1 MWKQAPEQ
9 ACVERRRTSARSTKA
24 PTSSRCPA
32 LAECQ
37 RSPKPDSRW
46 KKYSNPCRHVEAPL
60 PPHFNVEPG
69 QTWAWLLQGFDYFF
83 HSPDLSPGSEQHC
96 SRGEGGGQGPQGFE
110 YFFHLRSPWW
120 ARLWTLNDCGW
131 LMQNTG
137 WGARAYWG
145 KRPGQVIIFKIA
157 SLQGQV
163 PGTRWRQHTGRAPPL
178 EALCPG
184 PHTFRDK
191 LLELGGGNTHG
202 GIRGVHC
209 SGGATNLQGYAP

>member
-96 SRGEGGGQGPQGFE
+96 SRGEGGDKVLKGSNISSIYGPRGG
-110 YFFHLRSPWW
+110 RVCG
-120 ARLWTLNDCGW
+120 RLTTAAGLCKM
-131 LMQNTG
+131 LVEAPVPTG
-137 WGARAYWG
+137 
-145 KRPGQVIIFKIA
+145 A
-157 SLQGQV
+157 SVL
-163 PGTRWRQHTGRAPPL
+163 A
-178 EALCPG
+178 
-184 PHTFRDK
+184 K
-191 LLELGGGNTHG
+191 
-202 GIRGVHC
+202 
-209 SGGATNLQGYAP
+209 

>member
-96 SRGEGGGQGPQGFE
+96 SRGEGGTRSSRVRIFLPSTVPVVGASVDAERLRLAYAKYWLRRPCLLGQ
-110 YFFHLRSPWW
+110 
-120 ARLWTLNDCGW
+120 
-131 LMQNTG
+131 
-137 WGARAYWG
+137 
-145 KRPGQVIIFKIA
+145 A
-157 SLQGQV
+157 SW
-163 PGTRWRQHTGRAPPL
+163 PS
-178 EALCPG
+178 
-184 PHTFRDK
+184 D
-191 LLELGGGNTHG
+191 
-202 GIRGVHC
+202 
-209 SGGATNLQGYAP
+209 NLQDRKPPRTSSWN